1 MVMTL
6 KDIGMNHGQQ
16 YEVILT
22 SKNNDGSQN
31 AAPFGTIV
39 KGTNQIVNH
48 IFQGSTTLN
57 NILKNKE
64 FMVNITSNPI
74 YFTLAIIDNIPSEY
88 YVNKD
93 SLILKDVDAYFKASV
108 DNTKNFIKK
117 DDPIKPVESTYI
129 CSNVSDITKNKSD
142 VVALNR
148 GIHCIIESLVNY
160 SRVDKVKG
168 EKLDYF
174 LGRFNENSRVI
185 NKVGSKQ
192 DKEAMKMIK
201 KSLKNKGY
209 EI

>member
-1 MVMTL
+1 MFLRLPEKITPSIHLPSRRVGLRPTA
-6 KDIGMNHGQQ
+6 
-16 YEVILT
+16 T
-22 SKNNDGSQN
+22 
-31 AAPFGTIV
+31 P
-39 KGTNQIVNH
+39 KG
-48 IFQGSTTLN
+48 
-57 NILKNKE
+57 
-64 FMVNITSNPI
+64 
-74 YFTLAIIDNIPSEY
+74 
-88 YVNKD
+88 
-93 SLILKDVDAYFKASV
+93 V